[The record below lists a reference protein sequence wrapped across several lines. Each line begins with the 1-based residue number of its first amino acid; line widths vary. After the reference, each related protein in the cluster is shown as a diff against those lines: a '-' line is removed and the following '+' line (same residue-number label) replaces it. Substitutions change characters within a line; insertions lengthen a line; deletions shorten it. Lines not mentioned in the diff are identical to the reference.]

1 MSEQKKPQI
10 APHTFMNNG
19 SVDMDD
25 VAVVSSPI
33 PVNNEAYFQN
43 TLLQFYKHPSVSA
56 FAQKS
61 NQLSPN
67 SSLVASSLRNIP
79 VVVCCFI

>member
-1 MSEQKKPQI
+1 MTEKPKPS
-10 APHTFMNNG
+10 APHTFMNTV
-19 SVDMDD
+19 SDDMDD
-25 VAVVSSPI
+25 VTVVSSPI

-43 TLLQFYKHPSVSA
+43 TLLQFYKHPSNNV
-56 FAQKS
+56 FAHSSSQI
-61 NQLSPN
+61 SPN